1 MNPWEGIINAT
12 IAAAADVGVMPGA
25 ASSGGVAAAPAARR
39 RLPGGAVFLSREGGG
54 NRLCCTHRAGPTAS
68 ARNPDLRGVT
78 FCPALAVHLAP
89 AAPAVPTLEQRQ
101 HQAATDKQR
110 HQPAA
115 DDKRRSCLR
124 PHPPPP
130 PEKKKKKPP
139 KPEPMRGAV
148 GRCDDDDDDWSF
160 ADTLR
165 VRDDQRR
172 EDRERCLRRRGQ
184 LDSSPSPSLPAYADA
199 NFPSLPDAVSRRKQQ
214 RHEQQLRHAPRRRPF
229 QAPLPALHHTVAAR
243 TPSTSPPPTTE
254 SRTARSLVTA
264 AHRAV
269 QLGDAQR
276 VVDLSAPDCP
286 LRCVDADTLGHRM
299 CLWSA
304 TADQVRGRTH
314 ARCQ

>member
-39 RLPGGAVFLSREGGG
+39 RPPGGAVFLSREGGG

-68 ARNPDLRGVT
+68 ARNPDLRRVT

-139 KPEPMRGAV
+139 KPEPMPKPKPVPRE
-148 GRCDDDDDDWSF
+148 C
-160 ADTLR
+160 
-165 VRDDQRR
+165 

-184 LDSSPSPSLPAYADA
+184 LDSSPSPSLPAYTDA
-199 NFPSLPDAVSRRKQQ
+199 NFPSLPDAGSRRKQQ